1 MSVKT
6 KDDSPM
12 RNADCGVIINPD
24 TELTRKGGLLESTG
38 LQDDHNLG
46 RRSEYIHMVIAII
59 TDSEQELEQISG
71 HLMIVG

>member
-1 MSVKT
+1 MKSDNQSLT
-6 KDDSPM
+6 
-12 RNADCGVIINPD
+12 
-24 TELTRKGGLLESTG
+24 LTRKGGLWTG
-38 LQDDHNLG
+38 VCRNDHNLG